1 MLSLCLIMAT
11 SHMTYIHFSESIV
24 PQGTDMSTPLMGYPA
39 SKNDDP
45 LKRSVER
52 KTDLQD
58 KIRSGEIL
66 RNMKSKQQSPQVLG
80 ERG

>member
-1 MLSLCLIMAT
+1 
-11 SHMTYIHFSESIV
+11 
-24 PQGTDMSTPLMGYPA
+24 MSTPLMGYPA

-66 RNMKSKQQSPQVLG
+66 RNIKSNQQAPRVVG
-80 ERG
+80 GNG